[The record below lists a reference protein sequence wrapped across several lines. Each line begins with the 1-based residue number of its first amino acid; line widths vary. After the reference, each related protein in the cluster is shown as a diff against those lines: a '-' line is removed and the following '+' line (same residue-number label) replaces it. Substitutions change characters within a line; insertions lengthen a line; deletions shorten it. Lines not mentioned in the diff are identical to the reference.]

1 MREKKFSISIGEKI
15 GYGLG
20 DTAANLVWR
29 TLMVFLPIFY
39 TDVFGLSAAAVGTLL
54 LVCRYWDG
62 ITDFIM
68 GLISD
73 RTKTRWGKYRPW
85 ILWTALPFGITTIL
99 TFTTPNLSYSGKLI
113 YAYLTY
119 SALIIIYTANNI
131 PYAALMGVMSPDPGE
146 RTSLSSYRFIFAFLG
161 GLITQGLNIYL
172 VDFFGKGDNVKGY
185 KYTMTLFA
193 ALAVVFF
200 LITFF
205 STKERVKTIPLKR
218 SSLKEDVKDLLGN
231 RPWIILF
238 FFGIL
243 YVGYTTLKYS
253 TLMYYF
259 TYYVGNV
266 NYAAAYMIA
275 GLVAAMIGAS
285 TTKTVTAW
293 LGKKRVVNIFMI
305 LGLISSALFY
315 FCTPSTIELIFVLGI
330 LGEFFAAPVVA
341 LFFAMLADTADYS
354 EWKNG
359 RRATGLIFSAGTVAM
374 KFGSGI
380 AGASTGWIL
389 TIFGYVAHATQTAEA
404 LLGIRLLMSLFPA
417 LIALALIV
425 LFQFYR
431 IDKKLLARIEDDL
444 AKQRKVSE
452 EIHED

>member
-1 MREKKFSISIGEKI
+1 MSQAIDRVSVGEKI

-62 ITDFIM
+62 ITDFAM
-68 GLISD
+68 GLVSD

-99 TFTTPNLSYSGKLI
+99 TFTTPDLSYTGKLV
-113 YAYLTY
+113 YAYVTY
-119 SALIIIYTANNI
+119 SALVIVYTANNI
-131 PYAALMGVMSPDPGE
+131 PYAALMGVMSSDPQQ

-172 VDFFGKGDNVKGY
+172 VAFFGQGDDVKGY

-205 STKERVKTIPLKR
+205 STRERVTTLRAER
-218 SSLKEDVKDLLGN
+218 SSLKTDVKDLFAN
-231 RPWIILF
+231 RPWLVLF

-243 YVGYTTLKYS
+243 YVCYTTLKYS

-259 TYYVGNV
+259 RYYVGDANLATG
-266 NYAAAYMIA
+266 Y
-275 GLVAAMIGAS
+275 
-285 TTKTVTAW
+285 
-293 LGKKRVVNIFMI
+293 MI
-305 LGLISSALFY
+305 LGLLAAMAGAACTKRLTVWLGKRGVVNLLMASGLVASVAFY
-315 FCTPSTIELIFVLGI
+315 FCSPSAVTLVFVLGAI
-330 LGEFFAAPVVA
+330 SELLAAPVVA
-341 LFFAMLADTADYS
+341 LFFSMLADSADYS
-354 EWKNG
+354 EWKTG
-359 RRATGLIFSAGTVAM
+359 RRATGLVFSAGTVAM

-380 AGASTGWIL
+380 AGAATGWIL
-389 TIFGYVAHATQTAEA
+389 MAFGYVANAAQTPDA
-404 LLGIRLLMSLFPA
+404 LLGIRLLMSLVPA
-417 LIALALIV
+417 VTALLILAL
-425 LFQFYR
+425 FQLYR
-431 IDKKLLARIEDDL
+431 VDEALLARIERDL
-444 AKQRKVSE
+444 ADRRSSTPA
-452 EIHED
+452 

>member
-1 MREKKFSISIGEKI
+1 MQRLSVREKI

-39 TDVFGLSAAAVGTLL
+39 TDVFGLQAAAVGTLL
-54 LVCRYWDG
+54 LVCRFWDG

-73 RTKTRWGKYRPW
+73 RTRTRWGKYRPW

-99 TFTTPNLSYSGKLI
+99 TFTTPDLSYSGKLI
-113 YAYLTY
+113 YAYVTY
-119 SALIIIYTANNI
+119 SLLIVIYTANNI
-131 PYAALMGVMSPDPGE
+131 PYAALIGVMSSDPQE
-146 RTSLSSYRFIFAFLG
+146 RTSLASYRFIGAFLG

-172 VDFFGKGDNVKGY
+172 VELFGQGDSVKGY

-200 LITFF
+200 LVTFF
-205 STKERVKTIPLKR
+205 TTRERVKAPPR
-218 SSLKEDVKDLLGN
+218 EGPSMGGDVRDLFSNG
-231 RPWIILF
+231 PWLVLF

-243 YVGYTTLKYS
+243 YVTFTTLKYG
-253 TLMYYF
+253 TLMFYF
-259 TYYVGNV
+259 KYYVGHESLATAFMITGLIASMIGAGATKTLTGWWGKRRTV
-266 NYAAAYMIA
+266 DLLMIA
-275 GLVAAMIGAS
+275 GLVVS
-285 TTKTVTAW
+285 V
-293 LGKKRVVNIFMI
+293 
-305 LGLISSALFY
+305 LFY
-315 FCTPSTIELIFVLGI
+315 FCRPGDLVAIFVLWT
-330 LGEFFAAPVVA
+330 LAELVAAPVVA

-359 RRATGLIFSAGTVAM
+359 RRAMGLVFSAGTVAM

-380 AGASTGWIL
+380 AGAATGLIL
-389 TIFGYVAHATQTAEA
+389 AAFHYLPNQVQSPDA

-417 LIALALIV
+417 VVAVAIIV
-425 LFQFYR
+425 LMRFYR
-431 IDKKLLARIEDDL
+431 LDTALLARIETDL
-444 AKQRKVSE
+444 AAQRGTTVE
-452 EIHED
+452 A

>member
-1 MREKKFSISIGEKI
+1 MRGGNASISVKEKI

-29 TLMVFLPIFY
+29 TLMIFLPIFY

-54 LVCRYWDG
+54 LICRYWDG

-99 TFTTPNLSYSGKLI
+99 TFTTPDLSYSGKLI
-113 YAYLTY
+113 YAYVTY

-131 PYAALMGVMSPDPGE
+131 PYAALMGVMSSDPGE

-172 VDFFGKGDNVKGY
+172 VAFFGKGDAVKGY

-193 ALAVVFF
+193 GLAIIFF

-205 STKERVKTIPLKR
+205 STKERVKTIPRKR

-231 RPWIILF
+231 RPWVILF

-243 YVGYTTLKYS
+243 YVAYTTLKYS

-259 TYYVGNV
+259 TYYVGNI
-266 NYAAAYMIA
+266 NYATAYMIA
-275 GLVAAMIGAS
+275 GLVAAMVGAS
-285 TTKTVTAW
+285 TTKTITNW
-293 LGKKRVVNIFMI
+293 WGKKRVVNVFMI
-305 LGLISSALFY
+305 SGLILSALFY
-315 FCTPSTIELIFVLGI
+315 FCTPSTIVLIFVLGI

-341 LFFAMLADTADYS
+341 LFFSMLADTADYS
-354 EWKNG
+354 EWKTG

-380 AGASTGWIL
+380 AGAFTGWIL
-389 TIFGYVAHATQTAEA
+389 MAFGYVANVTQAPEA

-417 LIALALIV
+417 LTAVALII

-431 IDKKLLARIEDDL
+431 IDERLLARIEEDL
-444 AKQRKVSE
+444 TKQRAGSE
-452 EIHED
+452 EI

>member
-1 MREKKFSISIGEKI
+1 MNEGKYRISIGEKV

-68 GLISD
+68 GLIAD
-73 RTKTRWGKYRPW
+73 RTSTKWGKYRPW

-99 TFTTPNLSYSGKLI
+99 TFTTPDLSYTGKLV

-131 PYAALMGVMSPDPGE
+131 PYAALMGVMSAEPEE

-172 VDFFGKGDNVKGY
+172 VEFFGNGDKVKGY

-193 ALAVVFF
+193 VMSIIFF
-200 LITFF
+200 LITFL
-205 STKERVKTIPLKR
+205 STKERIKTAPREK
-218 SSLKEDVKDLLGN
+218 SSLKADIKDLFKN
-231 RPWIILF
+231 RPWIVLF

-243 YVGYTTLKYS
+243 YVAYTTLKYS

-266 NYAAAYMIA
+266 KLATAYMII
-275 GLVAAMIGAS
+275 GLLAAMIGVS
-285 TTKTVTAW
+285 TTRIVTHW
-293 LGKKRVVNIFMI
+293 WGKKMVVNIFMI
-305 LGLISSALFY
+305 LGLITSVLFY
-315 FCTPSTIELIFVLGI
+315 FCTPNTIVLIFVLGS
-330 LGEFFAAPVVA
+330 LSEFLAAPVVA
-341 LFFAMLADTADYS
+341 LFFSMLADTADYS

-359 RRATGLIFSAGTVAM
+359 RRATGLVFSAGTVAM

-380 AGASTGWIL
+380 AGAVTGGTL
-389 TIFGYVAHATQTAEA
+389 MVFGYVANTVQTPES
-404 LLGIRLLMSLFPA
+404 LFGIRLLMSLLPA
-417 LIALALIV
+417 LAALAIII

-431 IDKKLLARIEDDL
+431 IDENLLKQIEGDL
-444 AKQRKVSE
+444 IKQRNSSKQG
-452 EIHED
+452 

>member
-1 MREKKFSISIGEKI
+1 MSEDTHHISVGEKV

-29 TLMVFLPIFY
+29 TLMVFLPFFY

-62 ITDFIM
+62 LTDFVM
-68 GLISD
+68 GMISD
-73 RTKTRWGKYRPW
+73 RTRTRWGKYRPW

-99 TFTTPNLSYSGKLI
+99 TFTTPDLSYTGKLV
-113 YAYLTY
+113 YAYVTY

-131 PYAALMGVMSPDPGE
+131 PYAALMGVMSPDPAV
-146 RTSLSSYRFIFAFLG
+146 RTSLSSYRFFFAFLG

-172 VDFFGKGDNVKGY
+172 VQFFGQGDDVKGY
-185 KYTMTLFA
+185 RYTMTLFA

-205 STKERVKTIPLKR
+205 STRERVTAPPREK
-218 SSLKEDVKDLLGN
+218 SSFRDDFRDLVGN
-231 RPWIILF
+231 RPWLVLF

-243 YVGYTTLKYS
+243 YVAYTTLKYG

-259 TYYVGNV
+259 TYYVGDV
-266 NYAAAYMIA
+266 SLATGYMIA
-275 GLVAAMIGAS
+275 GLLAAMAGAAS
-285 TTKTVTAW
+285 TKTLTRW
-293 LGKKRVVNIFMI
+293 WGKKGVINLFMGSGI
-305 LGLISSALFY
+305 VASALF
-315 FCTPSTIELIFVLGI
+315 FLCGPDAVVLIFVLGVVAEY
-330 LGEFFAAPVVA
+330 LAAPIAAVY
-341 LFFAMLADTADYS
+341 FAMLADSADYS

-380 AGASTGWIL
+380 AGAATGWIL
-389 TIFGYVAHATQTAEA
+389 MAFGYVANADQTPEA
-404 LLGIRLLMSLFPA
+404 LLGIRLLMSLIPA
-417 LIALALIV
+417 GAALLMLLLIQL
-425 LFQFYR
+425 YR
-431 IDKKLLARIEDDL
+431 IDDATLATIEADL
-444 AKQRKVSE
+444 AMQRKTAE
-452 EIHED
+452 A

>member
-1 MREKKFSISIGEKI
+1 VKEGKPSISVKEKI

-29 TLMVFLPIFY
+29 TLMIFLPIFY

-99 TFTTPNLSYSGKLI
+99 TFTTPDLSYSGKLI
-113 YAYLTY
+113 YAYVTY

-131 PYAALMGVMSPDPGE
+131 PYAALMGVMSSDPGE

-172 VDFFGKGDNVKGY
+172 VAFFGKGDDVKGY
-185 KYTMTLFA
+185 KYTMTFFA
-193 ALAVVFF
+193 GLAIIFF
-200 LITFF
+200 LITFL
-205 STKERVKTIPLKR
+205 STKERVKTTPQKR
-218 SSLKEDVKDLLGN
+218 SSLKEDVKDLLAN

-243 YVGYTTLKYS
+243 YVAYTTIKYS

-259 TYYVGNV
+259 TYYVGNI
-266 NYAAAYMIA
+266 NYATAYMIA

-285 TTKTVTAW
+285 TTKTVAGW
-293 LGKKRVVNIFMI
+293 WGKKRVVNVFMM
-305 LGLISSALFY
+305 LGLILSALFY
-315 FCTPSTIELIFVLGI
+315 ICTPNTMVLIFVLGI

-341 LFFAMLADTADYS
+341 LYFSMLADTADYS

-359 RRATGLIFSAGTVAM
+359 RRATGLVFSAGTVAM

-380 AGASTGWIL
+380 AGAFTGWIL
-389 TIFGYVAHATQTAEA
+389 MAFGYAANVPQTAEA

-417 LIALALIV
+417 LTALVLII

-431 IDKKLLARIEDDL
+431 IDERLLARIEDDL
-444 AKQRKVSE
+444 AKQRAATGEV
-452 EIHED
+452 

>member
-1 MREKKFSISIGEKI
+1 VSEATHRISIGEKV

-29 TLMVFLPIFY
+29 TLMVFLPFFY
-39 TDVFGLSAAAVGTLL
+39 TDVFGLTAAAVGTLL

-68 GLISD
+68 GLIAD
-73 RTKTRWGKYRPW
+73 RTSTQWGKYRPW

-99 TFTTPNLSYSGKLI
+99 TFTTPDLSYSGKLI
-113 YAYLTY
+113 YAYVTY

-131 PYAALMGVMSPDPGE
+131 PYAALMGVMSAEPQE

-172 VDFFGKGDNVKGY
+172 VEFFGKGDNVKGY

-205 STKERVKTIPLKR
+205 ATKERVKTAPKEK
-218 SSLKEDVKDLLGN
+218 SSLRGDVKDLFSN
-231 RPWIILF
+231 KPWLVLF

-243 YVGYTTLKYS
+243 YVAFTTLKYS

-259 TYYVGNV
+259 RYYVGDV
-266 NYAAAYMIA
+266 KLATGYMII
-275 GLVAAMIGAS
+275 GLVAAMIGAA
-285 TTKTVTAW
+285 TTKTITAW
-293 LGKKRVVNIFMI
+293 WGKRGVVNIFMI
-305 LGLISSALFY
+305 TGLVLSVLFY
-315 FCTPSTIELIFVLGI
+315 FCAPSAIVLIFVLGA
-330 LGEFFAAPVVA
+330 LSEFFAAPVVA
-341 LFFAMLADTADYS
+341 LYFSMLADTADYS
-354 EWKNG
+354 EWKTG
-359 RRATGLIFSAGTVAM
+359 RRATGLVFSAGTVAM

-380 AGASTGWIL
+380 AGAATGWIL
-389 TIFGYVAHATQTAEA
+389 MWFGYVANVDQTAES

-417 LIALALIV
+417 LAALLILAL
-425 LFQFYR
+425 FQLYR
-431 IDKKLLARIEDDL
+431 IDEKLLARIEEEL
-444 AKQRKVSE
+444 AKQRGAA
-452 EIHED
+452 

>member
-1 MREKKFSISIGEKI
+1 MSKGNNHVSIGEKI

-54 LVCRYWDG
+54 LVCRYYDG

-85 ILWTALPFGITTIL
+85 VLWTALPFGITTIL
-99 TFTTPNLSYSGKLI
+99 TFTTPNLSYTGKLI
-113 YAYLTY
+113 YAYITY

-131 PYAALMGVMSPDPGE
+131 PYAALMGVMSADPQT

-172 VDFFGKGDNVKGY
+172 VAFLGKGDDVQGY
-185 KYTMTLFA
+185 KYTMTIFA
-193 ALAVVFF
+193 ALAVIFF
-200 LITFF
+200 LITFL
-205 STKERVKTIPLKR
+205 STKERIKPLPKEKTTYKQDI
-218 SSLKEDVKDLLGN
+218 KDLFSN
-231 RPWIILF
+231 KPWVVLF
-238 FFGIL
+238 FFGIT
-243 YVGYTTLKYS
+243 YVAFTTIKYT

-259 TYYVGNV
+259 TYYVGDKQL
-266 NYAAAYMIA
+266 ATGYMIL
-275 GLVAAMIGAS
+275 GLLAAMAGAS
-285 TTKTVTAW
+285 TTKMFTAK
-293 LGKKRVVNIFMI
+293 LGKKGVVNVFMI
-305 LGLISSALFY
+305 LSLIFSVLFY
-315 FCTPSTIELIFVLGI
+315 FCSRTSIVWIFI
-330 LGEFFAAPVVA
+330 LGSISEFLAAPVVA
-341 LFFAMLADTADYS
+341 IYFAMLADTADYS

-380 AGASTGWIL
+380 AGALAGWIL
-389 TIFGYVAHATQTAEA
+389 TIYGYVANVEQTPHALQ
-404 LLGIRLLMSLFPA
+404 GIRLLMSLYPA
-417 LIALALIV
+417 IAAVIIIV
-425 LFQFYR
+425 LFQFYS
-431 IDKKLLARIEDDL
+431 IDKKQLEIIEVDL
-444 AKQRKVSE
+444 AKQRAS
-452 EIHED
+452 

>member
-1 MREKKFSISIGEKI
+1 VKEVKPSLSVKEKI

-29 TLMVFLPIFY
+29 TLMIFLPIFY

-99 TFTTPNLSYSGKLI
+99 TFTTPDLSYSGKLI
-113 YAYLTY
+113 YAYVTY

-131 PYAALMGVMSPDPGE
+131 PYAALMGVMSSDPGE

-172 VDFFGKGDNVKGY
+172 VAFFGKGDDVKGY
-185 KYTMTLFA
+185 KYTMTFFA
-193 ALAVVFF
+193 GLAIIFF
-200 LITFF
+200 LITFL
-205 STKERVKTIPLKR
+205 STKERVKTTPQKR
-218 SSLKEDVKDLLGN
+218 SSLKEDVKDLLAN

-243 YVGYTTLKYS
+243 YVAYTTIKYS

-259 TYYVGNV
+259 TYYVGNI
-266 NYAAAYMIA
+266 NYATAYMIA

-285 TTKTVTAW
+285 TTKTVAGW
-293 LGKKRVVNIFMI
+293 WGKKRVVNVFMM
-305 LGLISSALFY
+305 LGLILSALFY
-315 FCTPSTIELIFVLGI
+315 ICTPNTIVLIFILGF

-341 LFFAMLADTADYS
+341 LYFSMLADTADYS

-380 AGASTGWIL
+380 AGAFTGWIL
-389 TIFGYVAHATQTAEA
+389 MAFGYAANVPQTPEA

-417 LIALALIV
+417 LTALVLII

-431 IDKKLLARIEDDL
+431 IDEGLLTRIEDDL
-444 AKQRKVSE
+444 SRQRADIDE
-452 EIHED
+452 G

>member
-1 MREKKFSISIGEKI
+1 MRKGKPSISVGEKI

-29 TLMVFLPIFY
+29 TLMIFLPIFY

-54 LVCRYWDG
+54 LICRYWDG

-68 GLISD
+68 GLIAD

-113 YAYLTY
+113 YAYFTY
-119 SALIIIYTANNI
+119 SALIIVYTANNI
-131 PYAALMGVMSPDPGE
+131 PYAALMGVMSSNPGE

-172 VDFFGKGDNVKGY
+172 VDFFGKGDDIKGY

-193 ALAVVFF
+193 GLAILFF
-200 LITFF
+200 LITFL
-205 STKERVKTIPLKR
+205 STKERVQTIPRKR
-218 SSLKEDVKDLLGN
+218 SSLKGDVKDLFGN
-231 RPWIILF
+231 KPWVILF

-243 YVGYTTLKYS
+243 YVAYTTLKYS

-259 TYYVGNV
+259 TYFVGNV
-266 NYAAAYMIA
+266 HYATAYMIV
-275 GLVAAMIGAS
+275 GLIAAMIGAS
-285 TTKTVTAW
+285 TTKTVTARW
-293 LGKKRVVNIFMI
+293 GKRRVVNIFMI
-305 LGLISSALFY
+305 LGLLSSVLFY
-315 FCTPSTIELIFVLGI
+315 FCTPSTIALIFVLGI

-341 LFFAMLADTADYS
+341 LFFSMLADTADYS

-380 AGASTGWIL
+380 AGAFTGWML
-389 TIFGYVAHATQTAEA
+389 MAFGYVANAIQTPGA

-417 LIALALIV
+417 LTALALIV

-431 IDKKLLARIEDDL
+431 IDEGLLARIEDDL
-444 AKQRKVSE
+444 ARQQSSSGEV
-452 EIHED
+452 

>member
-1 MREKKFSISIGEKI
+1 MNEEKYRISIGEKV

-68 GLISD
+68 GLIAD
-73 RTKTRWGKYRPW
+73 RTSTKWGKYRPW

-99 TFTTPNLSYSGKLI
+99 TFTTPDLSYSGKLV

-131 PYAALMGVMSPDPGE
+131 PYAALMGVMSSEPEE

-172 VDFFGKGDNVKGY
+172 VEFFGNGDKVKGY

-193 ALAVVFF
+193 VMSIIFF
-200 LITFF
+200 LITFL
-205 STKERVKTIPLKR
+205 STKERIKAAPKKK
-218 SSLKEDVKDLLGN
+218 SSLKADIKDLFKN
-231 RPWIILF
+231 KPWIVLF

-243 YVGYTTLKYS
+243 YVAYTTLKYS

-266 NYAAAYMIA
+266 KLATAYMII
-275 GLVAAMIGAS
+275 GLLAAMIGAS
-285 TTKTVTAW
+285 TTRFVTHW
-293 LGKKRVVNIFMI
+293 WGKKMVVNMFMI
-305 LGLISSALFY
+305 LGFITSILFY
-315 FCTPSTIELIFVLGI
+315 FCTPNTILLIFVLGT
-330 LGEFFAAPVVA
+330 LGEFFAAPVVT
-341 LFFAMLADTADYS
+341 LFFSMLADTADYS

-359 RRATGLIFSAGTVAM
+359 RRATGLVFSAGTVAM

-380 AGASTGWIL
+380 AGAATGWIL
-389 TIFGYVAHATQTAEA
+389 MTFGYVANTIQTAEA

-417 LIALALIV
+417 LTALAIIL

-431 IDKKLLARIEDDL
+431 IDENLLKQIEGDL
-444 AKQRKVSE
+444 IKQRNSSKQG
-452 EIHED
+452 

>member
-1 MREKKFSISIGEKI
+1 MNEEKYQISIGEKV

-68 GLISD
+68 GLIAD
-73 RTKTRWGKYRPW
+73 RTSTKWGKYRPW

-99 TFTTPNLSYSGKLI
+99 TFTTPDLSYSGKLV

-131 PYAALMGVMSPDPGE
+131 PYAALMGVMSSEPEE

-172 VDFFGKGDNVKGY
+172 VEFFGNGDKVKGY

-193 ALAVVFF
+193 VMSIIFF
-200 LITFF
+200 LITFL
-205 STKERVKTIPLKR
+205 STKERIKAAPKKK
-218 SSLKEDVKDLLGN
+218 SSLKADIKDLFKN
-231 RPWIILF
+231 KPWIVLF

-243 YVGYTTLKYS
+243 YVAYTTLKYS

-266 NYAAAYMIA
+266 KLATAYMII
-275 GLVAAMIGAS
+275 GLLAAMIGAS
-285 TTKTVTAW
+285 TTRFVTHW
-293 LGKKRVVNIFMI
+293 WGKKMVVNMFMI
-305 LGLISSALFY
+305 LGFITSILFY
-315 FCTPSTIELIFVLGI
+315 FCTPNTILLIFVLGT
-330 LGEFFAAPVVA
+330 LGEFFAAPVVT
-341 LFFAMLADTADYS
+341 LFFSMLADTADYS

-359 RRATGLIFSAGTVAM
+359 RRATGLVFSAGTVAM

-380 AGASTGWIL
+380 AGAATGWIL
-389 TIFGYVAHATQTAEA
+389 MTFGYVANTIQTAEA

-417 LIALALIV
+417 LTALAIIL

-431 IDKKLLARIEDDL
+431 IDENLLKQIEGDL
-444 AKQRKVSE
+444 IKQRNSSKQG
-452 EIHED
+452 

>member
-1 MREKKFSISIGEKI
+1 LTAATERISVGEKI

-62 ITDFIM
+62 ITDFVM

-73 RTKTRWGKYRPW
+73 RTETRWGKYRPW

-99 TFTTPNLSYSGKLI
+99 TFTTPDLSYTGKLV

-119 SALIIIYTANNI
+119 SALIIVYTANNI
-131 PYAALMGVMSPDPGE
+131 PYAALMGVMSSEPQE

-161 GLITQGLNIYL
+161 GLITQGLNIFL
-172 VDFFGKGDNVKGY
+172 VAFFGQGDDVKGY

-200 LITFF
+200 LVTFF
-205 STKERVKTIPLKR
+205 STKERVPVLRGER
-218 SSLKEDVKDLLGN
+218 SSLKSDVKDLLAN
-231 RPWIILF
+231 KPWLVLF

-243 YVGYTTLKYS
+243 YVSYTTLKYS

-259 TYYVGNV
+259 RYYVGDANL
-266 NYAAAYMIA
+266 ATGYMIA
-275 GLVAAMIGAS
+275 GLLAAMAGAAS
-285 TTKTVTAW
+285 TRKLTAW
-293 LGKKRVVNIFMI
+293 LGKRGVVNLLMA
-305 LGLISSALFY
+305 LGLVASVLFY
-315 FCTPSTIELIFVLGI
+315 FCSRDAVVLVFVLGT
-330 LGEFFAAPVVA
+330 LSEFLAAPVVA
-341 LFFAMLADTADYS
+341 LFFSMLADSADYS
-354 EWKNG
+354 EWKTG
-359 RRATGLIFSAGTVAM
+359 RRATGLVFSAGTVAM

-380 AGASTGWIL
+380 AGAATGWIL
-389 TIFGYVAHATQTAEA
+389 MAFGYVANATQTAQA
-404 LLGIRLLMSLFPA
+404 LLGIRLLMSLIPA
-417 LIALALIV
+417 ATALLVLI
-425 LFQFYR
+425 LFQLYH
-431 IDKKLLARIEDDL
+431 IDETLLTRIEREL
-444 AKQRKVSE
+444 AQRRE
-452 EIHED
+452 PATA